1 MKRPAARPIR
11 SGRRP
16 RSAGFTLLE
25 LMTTLSVVGI
35 VLAVGVP
42 SYLSVVRNNRAA
54 TNANELVSALTI
66 ARSEAVRR
74 GDRVSLCRS
83 NDGASCGGTWTD
95 GWIVF
100 VDGAA
105 NDTAAPVVSQVL
117 QTWPAPDGE
126 ASVVTRSNGSD
137 VDVTWVRFLPRGDTR
152 TTEPLPLIYN
162 IQIDNCTGNV
172 ARNIEI
178 NAVGRTSVTKVAC
191 S

>member
-1 MKRPAARPIR
+1 M
-11 SGRRP
+11 SRRMGP
-16 RSAGFTLLE
+16 RESRGSRRLAAGFTLLE
-25 LMTTLSVVGI
+25 LMTTLAVAGI

-66 ARSEAVRR
+66 ARSEAIRR

-83 NDGASCGGTWTD
+83 DDGASCGGTWED

-105 NDTAAPVVSQVL
+105 TDTAAPIVSQVL
-117 QTWPAPDGE
+117 NTWPAPTGA
-126 ASVVTRSNGSD
+126 ASIVTRSNGGD

-152 TTEPLPLIYN
+152 TTEPLPLTYN
-162 IQIDNCTGNV
+162 IQIDDCTGNV
-172 ARNIEI
+172 ARDIEV
-178 NAVGRTSVTKVAC
+178 NAVGRASVTRVAC